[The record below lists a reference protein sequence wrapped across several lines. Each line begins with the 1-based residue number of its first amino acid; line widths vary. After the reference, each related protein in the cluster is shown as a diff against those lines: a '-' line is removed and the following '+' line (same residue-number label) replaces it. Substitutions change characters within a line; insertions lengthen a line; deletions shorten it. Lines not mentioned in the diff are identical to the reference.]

1 MDQFK
6 KDLAVPATWKSY
18 LLDGVKFLFI
28 FYISTLCVAVFF
40 IHRGQNWIIPGVFLG
55 ILYMFVIIV
64 SLRQIIKKL
73 PMAAIILAAPTI
85 PLFMLILVV
94 SMIPL
99 LQILS

>member
-1 MDQFK
+1 MDQSK
-6 KDLAVPATWKSY
+6 KDLSAPATWKSY

-28 FYISTLCVAVFF
+28 FYISTLCIAVFF
-40 IHRGQNWIIPGVFLG
+40 IHRRQHYIVPGIFLG
-55 ILYMFVIIV
+55 IIYLFVIII

-85 PLFMLILVV
+85 PLFMLILVI

-99 LQILS
+99 LQLLS

>member
-6 KDLAVPATWKSY
+6 KDLSAPVTWRSY
-18 LLDGVKFLFI
+18 LLDGVIFLFI
-28 FYISTLCVAVFF
+28 FYITTLCVAVFF

-55 ILYMFVIIV
+55 ILYLFVIIA
-64 SLRQIIKKL
+64 SLRKIIKKL

-99 LQILS
+99 LQILR

>member
-6 KDLAVPATWKSY
+6 KDLSEPASWKNY
-18 LLDGVKFLFI
+18 LLDGVKFLLI
-28 FYISTLCVAVFF
+28 FYVSTLCLTVFF
-40 IHRGQNWIIPGVFLG
+40 IHRGKNWILPGFFMG
-55 ILYMFVIIV
+55 ILYLFVITV

-73 PMAAIILAAPTI
+73 PMAAILLAAPTI

-99 LQILS
+99 LQILG